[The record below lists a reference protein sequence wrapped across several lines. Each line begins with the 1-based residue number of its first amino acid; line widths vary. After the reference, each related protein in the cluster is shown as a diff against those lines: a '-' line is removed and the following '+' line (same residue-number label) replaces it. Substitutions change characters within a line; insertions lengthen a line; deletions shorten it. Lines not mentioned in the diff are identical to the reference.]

1 MPPLEG
7 EVPNERE
14 AEGFVRKLSKKT
26 PQSARSGCQL
36 PFQGSQGGFAA
47 RVARLATPTSL
58 ILLTMRSYIFNSC
71 NRCGVLSAPTVWAGK
86 LPPFNKRLSCVHFG
100 RLRASP
106 TGSEAFGL

>member
-47 RVARLATPTSL
+47 VGHMSYPIIIYKLFTRAIILIKNSHFSFVYIKTAPSL
-58 ILLTMRSYIFNSC
+58 HDTMDAPGAVLRQSHICLSRYCSRS
-71 NRCGVLSAPTVWAGK
+71 
-86 LPPFNKRLSCVHFG
+86 
-100 RLRASP
+100 
-106 TGSEAFGL
+106 

>member
-47 RVARLATPTSL
+47 RVARLSTPT
-58 ILLTMRSYIFNSC
+58 
-71 NRCGVLSAPTVWAGK
+71 G
-86 LPPFNKRLSCVHFG
+86 
-100 RLRASP
+100 
-106 TGSEAFGL
+106 

>member
-1 MPPLEG
+1 MAHTWREAPMPPLEG

-47 RVARLATPTSL
+47 RVARLATPTVGGYAHPGACEYPGL
-58 ILLTMRSYIFNSC
+58 LFIPILTTRM
-71 NRCGVLSAPTVWAGK
+71 
-86 LPPFNKRLSCVHFG
+86 
-100 RLRASP
+100 
-106 TGSEAFGL
+106 

>member
-26 PQSARSGCQL
+26 PQSARSGYQL

-47 RVARLATPTSL
+47 RVARLATLQWADTFIRVL
-58 ILLTMRSYIFNSC
+58 AKIRGYGRI
-71 NRCGVLSAPTVWAGK
+71 LSAPTERV
-86 LPPFNKRLSCVHFG
+86 PFILLYVLKSNLSY
-100 RLRASP
+100 
-106 TGSEAFGL
+106 